1 MHLAMFYIAHA
12 SLALIVVFFILIIR
26 LRTKNQLRTCF
37 ILFLIWLFIW
47 TFSVLALQYSTLLG
61 YPEMIRVFDRLAYV
75 GVAFICPQMLI
86 LSITFTSHGRRA
98 GLKRLWLFV
107 IPVLTQVMLWTN
119 DFHHAFYSGDD
130 FTIPVLDDFGWY
142 FYVHSTYSYA
152 CLLIAVIL
160 VVVFMFKSRGA
171 TLVQSII
178 VLVGMLIPVIVN
190 ISYTFGAPGFS
201 IFSTPIAFLITL
213 VAYFFG
219 ALRYNMFRLTP
230 IAMKTV
236 IDKTS
241 DLYMV
246 VDENMII
253 LDYNEPFYNTF
264 SQLTTLKKNISIQ
277 ESLATVNKTGLTDK
291 EIIDGIK
298 ECEESGEVIYMNMD
312 LSVEDVTRYFSIEFT
327 PLLIE
332 NEYCGCIVILRDVTQ
347 ARNDMEEIKRNHA
360 MLIERERLASLGQL
374 MGGIAHNFKTPI
386 MAISAR
392 TQNMEALVD
401 ECAESLGNDS
411 VTKEDY
417 QEIAN
422 EMREEIHKINSHMS
436 YISEIITT
444 VKDQTVK
451 RDDDVNTS
459 FTIGELIRR
468 IQILL
473 QHELVK
479 NDCELVYD
487 LQIDDNAL
495 LSADINSIV
504 QIVDCM
510 IINAIHAYEGGRGKI
525 WLTISQTPQ
534 SVVFSVRDE
543 GSGIPMDVQD
553 KLFKQMVT
561 TKGKDG
567 TGLGLYISHT
577 TIVGRYNGDMWFDS
591 APGEGSEF
599 FISIPMINS

>member
-1 MHLAMFYIAHA
+1 MHLAMFYIAHV
-12 SLALIVVFFILIIR
+12 SLALIVIFFILIVR
-26 LRTKNQLRTCF
+26 LRTKNQLRRCF
-37 ILFLIWLFIW
+37 LLFLIWLFIW
-47 TFSVLALQYSTLLG
+47 TFCVLALQYSIMLDQ
-61 YPEMIRVFDRLAYV
+61 PELVRAFDKLTYI
-75 GVAFICPQMLI
+75 GVAFISPQMLLI
-86 LSITFTSHGRRA
+86 SITFISHGRRA
-98 GLKRLWLFV
+98 GYNRLWLFV
-107 IPVLTQVMLWTN
+107 IPVLTQIMIWTN

-130 FTIPVLDDFGWY
+130 FVNPVLDDFGWY
-142 FYVHSTYSYA
+142 FYVHSIYSYV
-152 CLLIAVIL
+152 CLLIALIL
-160 VVVFMFKSRGA
+160 VVAFMYKSRGA
-171 TLVQSII
+171 TLVQSVI
-178 VLVGMLIPVIVN
+178 VLIGMLIPVIVN
-190 ISYTFGAPGFS
+190 IAYTFGAPGFS

-230 IAMKTV
+230 MAMKTV

-241 DLYMV
+241 ELYMV
-246 VDENMII
+246 VDENMMI

-264 SQLTTLKKNISIQ
+264 SDLCTLKKNISIQ
-277 ESLATVNKTGLTDK
+277 ESLATVNKIGITD
-291 EIIDGIK
+291 EVIIDNIK
-298 ECEESGEVIYMNMD
+298 ACEESREVIFMKMD
-312 LSVEDVTRYFSIEFT
+312 ISDEDAKRYFSIEFT

-332 NEYCGCIVILRDVTQ
+332 NVYCGCIVILRDVTQ

-444 VKDQTVK
+444 VKEQTVK
-451 RDDDVNTS
+451 RDDDGNTS
-459 FTIGELIRR
+459 FTIGELVRR
-468 IQILL
+468 IKILL

-487 LQIDDNAL
+487 LQIGNDAL
-495 LSADINSIV
+495 VLGDINSIV
-504 QIVDCM
+504 QIIDCM
-510 IINAIHAYEGGRGKI
+510 IINAIHAYDGARGKI
-525 WLTISQTPQ
+525 WLTISQT
-534 SVVFSVRDE
+534 SKNVVFSVKDG
-543 GSGIPMDVQD
+543 GSGIPKDIQD

-577 TIVGRYNGDMWFDS
+577 TIVGRYNGDMWFAS
-591 APGEGSEF
+591 IPGEGSEF
-599 FISIPMINS
+599 FVSIPMRNS